1 MSLYIQTF
9 ISFTFEMTVLN
20 SLDFIKLNDLPIVD
34 VRSPGEF
41 SEGHIPGAFNM
52 PLFTDEERAII
63 GTLYKNKGRIPA
75 IEKGLHIVGPKMA
88 DFAQKALE
96 IAKNGELRVH
106 CWRGGMRSE
115 SMAWLFERVGIKCHL
130 LEGGYKGY
138 RNLLLE
144 MVGNL
149 PNLIVIE
156 GYTGSGK
163 TDILKELRNLGE
175 QVIDLEGFANHRGS
189 AFGGIG
195 QEPQPSTQQFQN
207 QIFNEIL
214 TFDLNRRIWI
224 EGESLSVGRVFLPD
238 PLWKAMNSA
247 LNIEIQI
254 PLNYRIQRLVNEY
267 GTLPSD
273 QMEGAINTIV
283 QRLGHKAM
291 LEILT
296 DYRAQ
301 NLLQVAEKLLKYYDQ
316 AYLYSRE
323 KFKKE
328 VNGIVLSS
336 DNSMTNAITL
346 IKKIPEFQTL
356 KQAIS

>member
-1 MSLYIQTF
+1 MAI
-9 ISFTFEMTVLN
+9 LN
-20 SLDFIKLNDLPIVD
+20 SLDFIKLNDSPIVD

-63 GTLYKNKGRIPA
+63 GTIYKNQGRIPA
-75 IEKGLHIVGPKMA
+75 VEKGLQIVGPKMA
-88 DFAQKALE
+88 DFAKRALE
-96 IAKNGELRVH
+96 LAKNGELRVH

-115 SMAWLFERVGIKCHL
+115 SMAWLFERVGIKCQL
-130 LEGGYKGY
+130 LEGGYKAY

-144 MVGNL
+144 WVGNL

-175 QVIDLEGFANHRGS
+175 QIIDLEGFANHRGS

-207 QIFNEIL
+207 LIFNEIL
-214 TFDLNRRIWI
+214 TFDLNKRIWI

-247 LNIEIQI
+247 LNIEIQV
-254 PLNYRIQRLVNEY
+254 LKEHRIQRLVDEY
-267 GTLPSD
+267 GTLPSV

-283 QRLGHKAM
+283 QRLGSKTM
-291 LEILT
+291 TEIL
-296 DYRAQ
+296 Q
-301 NLLQVAEKLLKYYDQ
+301 NYQAKNLFDVAEKLLNYYDQ